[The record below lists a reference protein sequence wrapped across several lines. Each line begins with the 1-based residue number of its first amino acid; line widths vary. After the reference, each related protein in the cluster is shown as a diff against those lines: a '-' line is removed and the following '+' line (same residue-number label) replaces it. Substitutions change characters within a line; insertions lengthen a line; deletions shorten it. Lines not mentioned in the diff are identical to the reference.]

1 MSSPLFQF
9 RVPLSSAL
17 MDRLV
22 PTKLFARLNIAS
34 KLLLG
39 YMLLVSL
46 TIIVVAYALYS
57 LQQIN
62 RLNKSII
69 RTHIPAQEI
78 AGKMREDLRAQDNY
92 EKRLLILKSRDMLQ
106 LFQKRGEEFKNGL
119 ATLEKLPGRDAAVLA
134 NIASLH
140 RQYTDRFDQEVRF
153 IKAGDIE
160 KATSISNG
168 SLRKALDALIDQL
181 SAFATSSK
189 QAQDRSMKDISTRG
203 RSAFVTTMVLCLLSM
218 FAGAMAGFIVT
229 HHIASSLHKLKIA
242 TAHIAEGDFDY
253 DPRIMTK
260 DEIGELSAAFA
271 SMGKRLKKL
280 EEMYLDASP
289 LTRLPGGIAIENVLK
304 KRIESEQPLAFCVVD
319 LDNFKALNDR
329 YGYAHGSEVIKETAK
344 IIEAAVKAK
353 GGPDDFVGHV
363 GGDDFVF
370 ITTPEIMRAVSN
382 EIISEFDKRIPAFYA
397 PEDRAKGYIAGKTRQ
412 GVDMKFPI
420 ITISIA
426 IVTNEHREF
435 TNPLEV
441 SEVAAELKDYAKTIP
456 KSIFVI
462 DKRRGA

>member
-1 MSSPLFQF
+1 MSFQLSKF
-9 RVPLSSAL
+9 QVPFSADL

-22 PTKLFARLNIAS
+22 PKKLFARLNIAS
-34 KLLLG
+34 KMLLG
-39 YMLLVSL
+39 YMLLVCL
-46 TIIVVAYALYS
+46 TIIVIAYALYS

-62 RLNKSII
+62 RMNKSII
-69 RTHIPAQEI
+69 KTHIPAQET

-92 EKRLLILKSRDMLQ
+92 EKRFLILRSRDMLQ
-106 LFQKRGEEFKNGL
+106 LFLKRGDEFKNGL
-119 ATLEKLPGRDAAVLA
+119 STLEKLPGIERETVE
-134 NIASLH
+134 NITSLHKQYSNLFNQEVQFIKSGGFEQAASL
-140 RQYTDRFDQEVRF
+140 
-153 IKAGDIE
+153 
-160 KATSISNG
+160 SNG
-168 SLRKALDALIDQL
+168 KLRKSLDALIDQL
-181 SAFATSSK
+181 NALSSRSK
-189 QAQDRSMKDISTRG
+189 QAQDSNMTNISALG
-203 RSAFVTTMVLCLLSM
+203 RTAFITTMVLCLLSV

-242 TAHIAEGDFDY
+242 TVHISEGDFDY
-253 DPRIMTK
+253 DPHIMTE
-260 DEIGELSAAFA
+260 DEIGGLPTAFA
-271 SMGKRLKKL
+271 AMGKRLKKL

-304 KRIESEQPLAFCVVD
+304 KRIETKLPIAFCVVD

-344 IIEAAVKAK
+344 IIEAAVKTK

-370 ITTPEIMRAVSN
+370 ITTPEIMRAVSTEVIN
-382 EIISEFDKRIPAFYA
+382 QFDKSIPAFYS
-397 PEDRAKGYIAGKTRQ
+397 PEDREKGYIAGKTRQ

-426 IVTNEHREF
+426 IVTNENREF